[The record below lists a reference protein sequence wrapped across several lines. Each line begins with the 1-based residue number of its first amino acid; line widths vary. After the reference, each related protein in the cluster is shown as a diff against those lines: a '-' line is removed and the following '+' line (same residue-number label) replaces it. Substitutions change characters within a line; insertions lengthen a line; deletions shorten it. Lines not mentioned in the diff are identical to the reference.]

1 MIYIEKHDSEIF
13 ISNNTDLSR
22 NTADAGIAFAIE
34 HSWWQLCNN
43 IAIPPDII
51 IYYESLA
58 R

>member
-34 HSWWQLCNN
+34 HS
-43 IAIPPDII
+43 
-51 IYYESLA
+51 
-58 R
+58 